1 MFDFTVKIYSKKHI
15 KIIDEDEHEIQ
26 KVKLTAEQL
35 KNIPKIGDGEQ
46 KQLKKKEKI
55 KKVKI
60 EVKGPN

>member
-1 MFDFTVKIYSKKHI
+1 VFDFTVKIYSKKHI